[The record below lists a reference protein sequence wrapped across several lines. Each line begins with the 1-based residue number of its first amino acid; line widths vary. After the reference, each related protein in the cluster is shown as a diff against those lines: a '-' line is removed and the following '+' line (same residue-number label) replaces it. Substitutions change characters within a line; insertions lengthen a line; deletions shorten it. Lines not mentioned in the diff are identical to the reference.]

1 MVYVYDEKGRIKTLK
16 EVAIENNVPLKLV
29 QGRYHTGY
37 RKIEDLIKEKHW
49 IWKEEENE
57 N

>member
-1 MVYVYDEKGRIKTLK
+1 MVYVKDEKGRLKTLK
-16 EVAIENNVPLKLV
+16 EIAEENNVPLKLV
-29 QGRYHTGY
+29 QGRYYTGY

-49 IWKEEENE
+49 IWKNE